1 MKIAILT
8 QPLGENYGGL
18 LQAYALQ
25 RVLGNMGHQVWTEDN
40 LAEVEKSTEQKNP
53 SHVEEEA
60 DITRSYPA
68 KRSIFSRIQKV
79 LSYLCIKKG
88 FYFLVK
94 KVIFR
99 LMGLSKFRLFT
110 NQFIKTHIKT
120 IATQNR
126 ANEIFMQY
134 GIEAY
139 IVGSDQVWR
148 PINTVFSYK
157 YFLDF
162 THQTQVKRVAYAAS
176 FGTDEWEFTAEQTTT
191 CASLLKKFDAVSVRE
206 KSAVQLCK
214 DLFGVDALQT
224 LDPTFLLTKEDYLSL
239 IKKKSTRKYKKNIIT
254 YILDVNIEKCSIM
267 QGVSDELQCKG
278 TMITPHPYMQKKE
291 MRTYENDYYLSVEQW
306 LSHFNQA
313 SFVITDSFH
322 GCVFAILFNKPFVV
336 IDNKERGSTRFH
348 SLLDLFN
355 LRSRLVNSVDDFNQ
369 KKKELLFTPIDF
381 DGVNS
386 ILQIKRRES
395 IEFLKSALAPI
406 D

>member
-25 RVLGNMGHQVWTEDN
+25 RVLRNMGHQVWTEDN
-40 LAEVEKSTEQKNP
+40 LTEVEKSTIQKKHL
-53 SHVEEEA
+53 HVEEKEN
-60 DITRSYPA
+60 TGRSYPA
-68 KRSIFSRIQKV
+68 KRSFFSRIQKG

-88 FYFLVK
+88 LYFLVK
-94 KVIFR
+94 KMIFR
-99 LMGLSKFRLFT
+99 VMGLSKFRLFT
-110 NQFIKTHIKT
+110 NQFIKTQIKT
-120 IATQNR
+120 IATRNQ
-126 ANEIFMQY
+126 ANALFIQY

-139 IVGSDQVWR
+139 VVGSDQVWR

-162 THQTQVKRVAYAAS
+162 THETKVKRVAYAAS
-176 FGTDEWEFTAEQTTT
+176 FGTDEWEFTFEQTAT

-206 KSAVQLCK
+206 ESAVQICK
-214 DLFGVDALQT
+214 DRFGVEALQT
-224 LDPTFLLTKEDYLSL
+224 LDPTFLLTQADYLSL
-239 IKKKSTRKYKKNIIT
+239 IKKKSTRKYKKNIIA

-267 QGVSDELQCKG
+267 RGISDELQCKG
-278 TMITPHPYMQKKE
+278 KMITPHPYMQKME
-291 MRTYENDYYLSVEQW
+291 MNTYENDYYLSVEQW
-306 LSHFNQA
+306 LWHFNQA

-348 SLLDLFN
+348 SLLDLFD
-355 LRSRLVNSVDDFNQ
+355 LRSRLVYSYDDFRQ
-369 KKKELLFTPIDF
+369 KKNKLLFTSIDY
-381 DGVNS
+381 DAVNA
-386 ILQIKRRES
+386 IIKIKRRES
-395 IEFLKSALAPI
+395 IEFLKSALAPT